1 MIGFLVFSTSYM
13 EKIALCL
20 AGAKWYVGANF
31 SYMIDQRM
39 RNPNGLHPTTV
50 GCHVDGGDGF
60 KQTRPKG
67 CLVLYAEN
75 GKGKGKDEGG
85 AVESGNHKSCS
96 SILISL
102 FVVCFLP

>member
-31 SYMIDQRM
+31 SDMIDQRM

-60 KQTRPKG
+60 KQTGPKG

-75 GKGKGKDEGG
+75 GKGKGKDGG